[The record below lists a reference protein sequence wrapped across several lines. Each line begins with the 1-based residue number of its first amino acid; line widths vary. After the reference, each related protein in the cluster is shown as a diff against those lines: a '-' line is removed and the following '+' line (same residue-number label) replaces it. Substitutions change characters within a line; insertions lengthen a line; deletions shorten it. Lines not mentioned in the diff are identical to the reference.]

1 MKLLKCCRLFNK
13 EHVRPISVLTFL
25 AWFFLF
31 AIAYLVQM
39 IYFCILM
46 VSILLV
52 SILLYG
58 FYSMVSILWF
68 LFYGFYSMVF
78 ILLYGFYSM
87 VSILWFLSYC
97 MVYILWFIFYGLYLT
112 VWFLSISWRLNLH
125 YMVFPLYP
133 FSLFLFFSASLCLL
147 GLLAQVDYLT
157 TLHFHN
163 TNYSTI

>member
-1 MKLLKCCRLFNK
+1 M
-13 EHVRPISVLTFL
+13 HVKVLTFF
-25 AWFFLF
+25 AWFFPF

-39 IYFCILM
+39 IYLSILM

-52 SILLYG
+52 S
-58 FYSMVSILWF
+58 
-68 LFYGFYSMVF
+68 

-133 FSLFLFFSASLCLL
+133 FSLFLFFCSASLCLL
-147 GLLAQVDYLT
+147 GLLPRVDYST

-163 TNYSTI
+163 TNYNIKLICYSMSQFGSWQKGFHVIFENN